1 MNKGQVSISNKQNTL
16 SIIAS
21 SVIHNKVIWA
31 KVSLEF
37 DDAQSIEKLMNYH
50 DHLHYW
56 TLFEY
61 DT

>member
-1 MNKGQVSISNKQNTL
+1 MNKCQISITKKQNTP

-37 DDAQSIEKLMNYH
+37 DDTQCVEKPMNYH
-50 DHLHYW
+50 DYLHYW

>member
-1 MNKGQVSISNKQNTL
+1 MNKGQISIIKKQNTL

-21 SVIHNKVIWA
+21 SEIHNKVNWA
-31 KVSLEF
+31 KVSWEF
-37 DDAQSIEKLMNYH
+37 DNTQSAEKPMNYH
-50 DHLHYW
+50 DYLHYW